1 MTGFVPYADVDPCFD
16 NASLHV
22 STAAGE
28 GFPNTF
34 LQAWARGIPTVSFF
48 DPEAKFDGLAVG
60 VVVPDLDA
68 MTQAVLALKT
78 NSARWG
84 KQGEV
89 SLEHYRRNH
98 TVAAVVDD
106 YERVFDQLMPVMRE
120 ARA

>member
-89 SLEHYRRNH
+89 SSSTIDATTPWRPSSMTTSVSSINLCR
-98 TVAAVVDD
+98 
-106 YERVFDQLMPVMRE
+106 
-120 ARA
+120 